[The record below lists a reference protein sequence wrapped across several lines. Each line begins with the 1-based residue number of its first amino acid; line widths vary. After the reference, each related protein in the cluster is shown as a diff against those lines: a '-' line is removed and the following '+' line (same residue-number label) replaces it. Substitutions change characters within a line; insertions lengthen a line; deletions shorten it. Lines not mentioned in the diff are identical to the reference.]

1 MLQLVFLQPSHR
13 VLTTINYQ
21 QQAHASIWAPP
32 PPEHVFEM
40 QIVSVSLFVHFF
52 LSAPLTKDLLLLFKL
67 VHGSTKQTASPAR
80 TLRGFIQ
87 TT

>member
-1 MLQLVFLQPSHR
+1 MLQIVFLQPSHR

-32 PPEHVFEM
+32 EHVFEM
-40 QIVSVSLFVHFF
+40 QIVSISLFVHFF

-67 VHGSTKQTASPAR
+67 VHGSTKQTASPER